1 MRLFDGWVR
10 KSFLQY
16 KWNGAWLLKN
26 WYIRDTLYVA
36 KRLKAGDLRK
46 SEKIRETLKFDR
58 VIA

>member
-1 MRLFDGWVR
+1 MRLSDGWVR

-16 KWNGAWLLKN
+16 KWNGAWLLIN